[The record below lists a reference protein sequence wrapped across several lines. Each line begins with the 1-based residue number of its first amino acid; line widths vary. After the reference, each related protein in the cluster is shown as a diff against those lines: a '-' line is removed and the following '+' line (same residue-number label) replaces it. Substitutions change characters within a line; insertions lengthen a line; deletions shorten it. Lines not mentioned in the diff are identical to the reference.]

1 MKQVTKRRAPG
12 LLGMALAVFLAPTA
26 ALAESEVLES
36 TAPQIAAGTKL
47 ADDARVKVPD
57 GASIRVLI
65 LSSGTT
71 KTLKGPYTGT
81 VGGYKD
87 DRSWWNRIT
96 GRNKD
101 DDAPVGATRSM
112 RPPQ

>member
-1 MKQVTKRRAPG
+1 MKQITRHRVSG
-12 LLGMALAVFLAPTA
+12 LLGIAFAVFLIPA
-26 ALAESEVLES
+26 AAFAEIEVLES
-36 TAPQIAAGTKL
+36 SAPQIVAGAKL

-71 KTLKGPYTGT
+71 KTLKGPYEGT
-81 VGGYKD
+81 IAAYKD
-87 DRSWWNRIT
+87 DRTWWERIT
-96 GRNKD
+96 GRNKV
-101 DDAPVGATRSM
+101 DDAPIGATRGM